1 MRNYTKKYREAVKS
15 AIDAAHI
22 LGMPAYQCK
31 DGHII
36 AIYPDGRE
44 VKIQK
49 AHFELKGLKK
59 FQNAFC

>member
-1 MRNYTKKYREAVKS
+1 MRSYAKKYREAVKS
-15 AIDAAHI
+15 AIEFAHF

-31 DGHII
+31 GGHIV

-49 AHFELKGLKK
+49 AHFELKGLQKS
-59 FQNAFC
+59 QNAFS